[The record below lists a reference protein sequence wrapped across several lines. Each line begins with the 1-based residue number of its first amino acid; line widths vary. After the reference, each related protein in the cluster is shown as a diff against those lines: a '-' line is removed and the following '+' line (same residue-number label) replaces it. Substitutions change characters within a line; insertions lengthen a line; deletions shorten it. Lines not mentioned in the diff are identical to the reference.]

1 MDINLFNNLQLNGA
15 ELKSVQKELIFEFSV
30 QDFLVRAVEE
40 NGVAKVVHVMHQ
52 GQTYTDPAYLAN
64 WQTWTD
70 HVFNTIKPV
79 IEAGDK
85 PVAPVLP
92 VEPVKALINFDDEED
107 EDEKPK
113 KKSAKKSQPE
123 PKSKLPIIIIAVVAV
138 LAVLAIIA
146 AGIWWFGIREADEPE
161 NNDPG
166 FGLEFNS
173 PDLPIILPG
182 DDTGA
187 GENFEYDSGAL
198 ALARSLIEFNPQS
211 EANIIEELVR
221 SVSGFSDEEIEWA
234 LNQIELEVDWYEQA
248 VLMAQSL
255 MESWESTPVEL
266 YENLIASGF
275 TESQANHAV
284 NVIEFE

>member
-15 ELKSVQKELIFEFSV
+15 ELKSVQKELTFEFSV
-30 QDFLVRAVEE
+30 QDFLVRAVED
-40 NGVAKVVHVMHQ
+40 NGVAKAVYVMHQ
-52 GQTYTDPAYLAN
+52 GQTYTDPDYLAN

-85 PVAPVLP
+85 PVVPVSP
-92 VEPVKALINFDDEED
+92 VEPVKPLINFDDD
-107 EDEKPK
+107 DQSNN
-113 KKSAKKSQPE
+113 KSTKKSQPE
-123 PKSKLPIIIIAVVAV
+123 PKSKLPLIIIMII
-138 LAVLAIIA
+138 AVLAIIV
-146 AGIWWFGIREADEPE
+146 AGIWLVVRREADEPE

-173 PDLPIILPG
+173 PDLPIILSG

-187 GENFEYDSGAL
+187 GENSEYDSGAL

-211 EANIIEELVR
+211 EANIIEELMI
-221 SVSGFSDEEIEWA
+221 SGFSDEVIEWA

-248 VLMAQSL
+248 VRMAQSF
-255 MESWESTPVEL
+255 MESWTFTPEEL
-266 YENLIASGF
+266 YENIVASGF
-275 TESQANHAV
+275 SGSQAEHAISM
-284 NVIEFE
+284 IEFE